1 MGEST
6 RLLKGI
12 FKDGLIVP
20 EPGVAFGDGTP
31 VAFHA
36 LPVAFTPEEQAEF
49 DAWDQLSAEAWASID
64 WGEGEIARDSG

>member
-20 EPGVAFGDGTP
+20 DPGMAFGDGTP

-49 DAWDQLSAEAWASID
+49 DAWQSTMVAPPPSADTTTATT
-64 WGEGEIARDSG
+64 GTAR